1 MKLRMFLHDEL
12 VATFDTGPGQLA
24 ARDTVVWTPEI
35 ARVSAAWDETP
46 KLETLTHWLEACLPE
61 NGSRVPFEER
71 ARALKLDC
79 GEPPLLTAPIDIL
92 WGNTDAEYPGAIR
105 FQHDDQDDGTV
116 DPNEYVRLSGKE
128 IGERLHEAWR
138 IARQAG
144 KGPERNYGERR
155 SSLSGMRGKIG
166 LTRADDGSWHA
177 ARGSTLNTWIAKRE
191 DDPKLPGEAGVES
204 LCQRTLARL
213 GIAAATTVSRI
224 FSGEQAVLSE
234 RSDRFLDPESGN
246 ARPRHQEEF
255 CQACGWP
262 SALKY
267 DWGRKEE
274 PRWEA
279 AYAILN
285 RYSPKPHSSQA
296 MLTRILAACWAL
308 GHTDLHRRN
317 LGFLHAPPGEPFGVD
332 IAPMY
337 DVSSGIGVESSV
349 QFKMAIG
356 IARQEVFQGIGPAQW
371 LEHARAAR
379 QDPAAILAIVS
390 HTLEDLPDAL
400 ADARRIA
407 RQEDENRNQPAVDS
421 RAERLLAYVEKRRR
435 GWNETLG
442 RMRSVGARGLDDQA
456 SKLAKALTTI
466 DQAHGDGDIDLLV
479 SVAGAMTVMH
489 VSKQDGERREVGT
502 AASTRV
508 VAEALVSAR
517 RHRPEDLPALERTLE
532 KERQQKLAQA
542 RTRGR

>member
-12 VATFDTGPGQLA
+12 VATLDTGPGQLA
-24 ARDTVVWTPEI
+24 TRDTVTWTPGI

-46 KLETLTHWLEACLPE
+46 ELETLTHWLEACLPE
-61 NGSRVPFEER
+61 NGSRVRFEER
-71 ARALKLDC
+71 ARALKLDR
-79 GEPPLLTAPIDIL
+79 GEPPLITAPIDIL
-92 WGNTDAEYPGAIR
+92 WGNTDAEYPGAVR
-105 FQHDDQDDGTV
+105 FERDDAGAGTE
-116 DPNEYVRLSGKE
+116 DANEYVRLSDKE

-144 KGPERNYGERR
+144 KGPERDYGERR

-166 LTRADDGSWHA
+166 LTRGSDDGWHA
-177 ARGSTLNTWIAKRE
+177 ARGSALNTWIAKRE

-213 GIAAATTVSRI
+213 GIPAATTLSRV

-234 RSDRFLDPESGN
+234 RSDRYLDPESGT

-279 AYAILN
+279 AYTILD
-285 RYSPKPHSSQA
+285 RYGSNPSSAQA

-317 LGFLHAPPGEPFGVD
+317 LGFLHAPPDEPFGVD

-337 DVSSGIGVESSV
+337 DASSGIGVEQTV
-349 QFKMAIG
+349 QFRMAIG
-356 IARQEVFQGIGPAQW
+356 IARQAAFDGIGPVQW
-371 LEHARAAR
+371 LEHARTTR
-379 QDPAAILAIVS
+379 QDPAAVLAIVS

-407 RQEDENRNQPAVDS
+407 RHEDENRDQRAVDS
-421 RAERLLAYVEKRRR
+421 RAERLLTYIEKRRR
-435 GWNETLG
+435 AWNATLG
-442 RMRSVGARGLDDQA
+442 RMRSIGARRLDDEA
-456 SKLAKALTTI
+456 SKLATALTTLNRTN
-466 DQAHGDGDIDLLV
+466 GDGDIDLLV
-479 SVAGAMTVMH
+479 SESGAVTIVH
-489 VSKQDGERREVGT
+489 VSRQDGTTREVGT
-502 AASTRV
+502 TASTRV
-508 VAEALVSAR
+508 VAEALVYAR
-517 RHRPEDLPALERTLE
+517 LRPPEDLPDLERTLE
-532 KERQQKLAQA
+532 EQRLKKLASA
-542 RTRGR
+542 RGR

>member
-12 VATFDTGPGQLA
+12 VATLDTGPGQLA
-24 ARDTVVWTPEI
+24 TRDTVAWTPGI
-35 ARVSAAWDETP
+35 ARVSAPWDETP
-46 KLETLTHWLEACLPE
+46 ELETLTHWLEACLPE

-71 ARALKLDC
+71 ARALKLDR
-79 GEPPLLTAPIDIL
+79 GEPPLITAPIDIL
-92 WGNTDAEYPGAIR
+92 WGNTDAEYPGAVR
-105 FQHDDQDDGTV
+105 FERGDPGGGTEDV
-116 DPNEYVRLSGKE
+116 NEYVRLSDKE

-144 KGPERNYGERR
+144 KGPERDYGERR

-166 LTRADDGSWHA
+166 LTRASDGSWRA
-177 ARGSTLNTWIAKRE
+177 ARGSVLNTWIAKRE

-204 LCQRTLARL
+204 ICQRTLARL
-213 GIAAATTVSRI
+213 GIPAATTLTRV

-234 RSDRFLDPESGN
+234 RSDRFLDPESET

-267 DWGRKEE
+267 DGDRKEE

-279 AYAILN
+279 AYAILRRCSTN
-285 RYSPKPHSSQA
+285 PSSANA
-296 MLTRILAACWAL
+296 MLTRILAACWTL

-317 LGFLHAPPGEPFGVD
+317 LGFLHGPPDEPFGVD

-337 DVSSGIGVESSV
+337 DVSSGIGVEETV
-349 QFKMAIG
+349 YFRMAIG
-356 IARQEVFQGIGPAQW
+356 IARQAAFHGIGPTQW
-371 LEHARAAR
+371 LEHARTTG
-379 QDPAAILAIVS
+379 QDPAAVLAIVS

-435 GWNETLG
+435 EWNATLG
-442 RMRSVGARGLDDQA
+442 RMRSVGARGLDDEA
-456 SKLAKALTTI
+456 SKLAKVLTTLNRT
-466 DQAHGDGDIDLLV
+466 HGDGDVDPLI
-479 SVAGAMTVMH
+479 SESGAMTVVH
-489 VSKQDGERREVGT
+489 VSRQDGTRREVGT
-502 AASTRV
+502 AASARV
-508 VAEALVSAR
+508 AAEALVLAR
-517 RHRPEDLPALERTLE
+517 LRRPEDLPALERTLE
-532 KERQQKLAQA
+532 KERLQKLAAA
-542 RTRGR
+542 RARG

>member
-12 VATFDTGPGQLA
+12 AATLDTGPGQLA
-24 ARDTVVWTPEI
+24 TRDTVALTPEI

-71 ARALKLDC
+71 ARALKLDR
-79 GEPPLLTAPIDIL
+79 GKRPLITAPIDIL
-92 WGNTDAEYPGAIR
+92 WGNTDAEYPGAVR
-105 FQHDDQDDGTV
+105 FQREDQDDGSR
-116 DPNEYVRLSGKE
+116 DPNEYVRLSDKE

-138 IARQAG
+138 VARQAG
-144 KGPERNYGERR
+144 KGPERSYGERR
-155 SSLSGMRGKIG
+155 ASLSGMRGKIG
-166 LTRADDGSWHA
+166 LTRIGDGSWHA
-177 ARGSTLNTWIAKRE
+177 ARGSALNTWIAKRE

-204 LCQRTLARL
+204 LCQRTLALL
-213 GIAAATTVSRI
+213 GVPAATALSRV

-234 RSDRFLDPESGN
+234 RSDRYLDSESGN
-246 ARPRHQEEF
+246 VRPRHQEEF

-267 DWGRKEE
+267 DWGRRKE

-279 AYAILN
+279 AYAILD
-285 RYSPKPHSSQA
+285 RCSPNPESAQA

-317 LGFLHAPPGEPFGVD
+317 LGFLHAPPDEPFGVEV
-332 IAPMY
+332 APMY
-337 DVSSGIGVESSV
+337 DVSSGIGVERQV
-349 QFKMAIG
+349 QFRMAIG
-356 IARQEVFQGIGPAQW
+356 IARQAAFPGIGSAQW
-371 LEHARAAR
+371 LEHAKGAG
-379 QDPAAILAIVS
+379 QDPATVFAIVS

-407 RQEDENRNQPAVDS
+407 RQEDENRNQPAVES
-421 RAERLLAYVEKRRR
+421 RAEQLLACVEKRRR

-442 RMRSVGARGLDDQA
+442 RMRSAGTRGLGDEA
-456 SKLAKALTTI
+456 SKLAKALATL
-466 DQAHGDGDIDLLV
+466 DRRWGDGNIELV
-479 SVAGAMTVMH
+479 FSETGAVTVMH
-489 VSKQDGERREVGT
+489 VSRSDGARHEVGP

-508 VAEALVSAR
+508 VAEALVYAR
-517 RHRPEDLPALERTLE
+517 RRRPEDLSAVERTLDE
-532 KERQQKLAQA
+532 ERRQALA
-542 RTRGR
+542 

>member
-12 VATFDTGPGQLA
+12 AATLDTGPGQLA
-24 ARDTVVWTPEI
+24 TRDTVVWTPEI

-46 KLETLTHWLEACLPE
+46 SLEALTHWLEACLPE
-61 NGSRVPFEER
+61 NGSRAPFEER
-71 ARALKLDC
+71 ARALKLDR
-79 GEPPLLTAPIDIL
+79 GEPPLITAPVDIL
-92 WGNTDAEYPGAIR
+92 WGNTDAEYPGAVR
-105 FQHDDQDDGTV
+105 FQRDDQGDGTE
-116 DPNEYVRLSGKE
+116 DANEYVRLSDKE

-144 KGPERNYGERR
+144 KGPERTYGERR

-166 LTRADDGSWHA
+166 LSRASDGSWRA
-177 ARGSTLNTWIAKRE
+177 ARGSALNTWIAKRE

-204 LCQRTLARL
+204 LCQRTLVLL
-213 GIAAATTVSRI
+213 GVPAATALTRV

-234 RSDRFLDPESGN
+234 RSDRYLDPESEN

-267 DWGRKEE
+267 DWDRKEE

-279 AYAILN
+279 AYAILG
-285 RYSPKPHSSQA
+285 RYSPNPDSAQA
-296 MLTRILAACWAL
+296 MLTRILAASWAL

-317 LGFLHAPPGEPFGVD
+317 LGFLHALPDEPFGVD

-349 QFKMAIG
+349 QFRMAIG
-356 IARQEVFQGIGPAQW
+356 IARQAAFDGIGPAQW
-371 LEHARAAR
+371 LEHARTAG
-379 QDPAAILAIVS
+379 QDPATVLAIVS

-407 RQEDENRNQPAVDS
+407 RQEDENRNQSAVDS
-421 RAERLLAYVEKRRR
+421 RAERLHAYVEKRRR
-435 GWNETLG
+435 GWNDTLG
-442 RMRSVGARGLDDQA
+442 RMRSVGARGLDDEA
-456 SKLAKALTTI
+456 SKLAKALTTL
-466 DQAHGDGDIDLLV
+466 DRAHGVGDVELLV
-479 SVAGAMTVMH
+479 SETDAMTVMH
-489 VSKQDGERREVGT
+489 ASNQDGELREVG
-502 AASTRV
+502 AASSTRAI
-508 VAEALVSAR
+508 AEALVYAR
-517 RHRPEDLPALERTLE
+517 RRRPEDLPALERTLE
-532 KERQQKLAQA
+532 KERLQKLA
-542 RTRGR
+542 RTRAQGR

>member
-12 VATFDTGPGQLA
+12 VATLDTGPGQLA
-24 ARDTVVWTPEI
+24 TRDTVAWTPGI
-35 ARVSAAWDETP
+35 ARLSAAWDETP
-46 KLETLTHWLEACLPE
+46 ELETLTHWLEACLPE

-71 ARALKLDC
+71 ARALKLDR
-79 GEPPLLTAPIDIL
+79 GEPPLITAPIDIL
-92 WGNTDAEYPGAIR
+92 WGNTDAEYPGAVR
-105 FQHDDQDDGTV
+105 FERDDEGDRTEDAK
-116 DPNEYVRLSGKE
+116 EYVRLSDRE

-138 IARQAG
+138 VARQAG
-144 KGPERNYGERR
+144 KGPERDYGERR

-166 LTRADDGSWHA
+166 LTRTSDGGWQA
-177 ARGSTLNTWIAKRE
+177 ARGSALNTWIAKRE

-204 LCQRTLARL
+204 ICQRTLARL
-213 GIAAATTVSRI
+213 GIPAATTLSRV

-234 RSDRFLDPESGN
+234 RSDRSLDPESGT

-267 DWGRKEE
+267 DWGRREE

-279 AYAILN
+279 AYTILG
-285 RYSPKPHSSQA
+285 RCSPNPSSAQA

-317 LGFLHAPPGEPFGVD
+317 LGFRHAPPDSPFGVD

-337 DVSSGIGVESSV
+337 DVSSGIGVEETV
-349 QFKMAIG
+349 QFRMAIG
-356 IARQEVFQGIGPAQW
+356 IARQAAFDGIGPVQW
-371 LEHARAAR
+371 LEHARTAE
-379 QDPAAILAIVS
+379 QDPAVVLAIVS

-407 RQEDENRNQPAVDS
+407 RQEDENRSQTAVDS

-435 GWNETLG
+435 AWNATLG
-442 RMRSVGARGLDDQA
+442 RMRSIGARGLDDEA
-456 SKLAKALTTI
+456 SKLAKGLTTLNRT
-466 DQAHGDGDIDLLV
+466 HGDGDVDLLV
-479 SVAGAMTVMH
+479 SASGAMTVMH
-489 VSKQDGERREVGT
+489 VSRLDGTAREVGP

-508 VAEALVSAR
+508 VAEALVYAR
-517 RHRPEDLPALERTLE
+517 LRRPEDLPTLERTLE
-532 KERQQKLAQA
+532 DQRLRKLAAAQ
-542 RTRGR
+542 GR

>member
-1 MKLRMFLHDEL
+1 MSLPCRASCSGCDCTGGRCRLPFSLPSRFLPCRWHVRAYSPGHD
-12 VATFDTGPGQLA
+12 
-24 ARDTVVWTPEI
+24 
-35 ARVSAAWDETP
+35 
-46 KLETLTHWLEACLPE
+46 
-61 NGSRVPFEER
+61 R
-71 ARALKLDC
+71 ARALKLDR
-79 GEPPLLTAPIDIL
+79 GEPPLITAPIDIL
-92 WGNTDAEYPGAIR
+92 WGNTDAEYPGAVR
-105 FQHDDQDDGTV
+105 FERDDAGDGTE
-116 DPNEYVRLSGKE
+116 DAKEYVRLSDKE

-144 KGPERNYGERR
+144 KGPERDYGERR

-166 LTRADDGSWHA
+166 LARAGDGGWHA
-177 ARGSTLNTWIAKRE
+177 ARGSALNTWIAKRE

-213 GIAAATTVSRI
+213 GIPAATTLSRV

-234 RSDRFLDPESGN
+234 RSDRYLDPESGT

-279 AYAILN
+279 AYAILG
-285 RYSPKPHSSQA
+285 RYGPNPGSAQA

-317 LGFLHAPPGEPFGVD
+317 LGFLHAPPDEPFGVD

-337 DVSSGIGVESSV
+337 DVSSGIGVEQTV
-349 QFKMAIG
+349 QFRMAIG
-356 IARQEVFQGIGPAQW
+356 IARQAAFDGIGPVQW
-371 LEHARAAR
+371 LEHAGTTR
-379 QDPAAILAIVS
+379 QNPATVLAIVS

-407 RQEDENRNQPAVDS
+407 RQEDENRDQRAVDL
-421 RAERLLAYVEKRRR
+421 RAERLLAYIEKRRR
-435 GWNETLG
+435 AWNVTLG
-442 RMRSVGARGLDDQA
+442 RMRSVGARGLDDEA
-456 SKLAKALTTI
+456 IKLAKGLTTLNRT
-466 DQAHGDGDIDLLV
+466 HGAGDVELLV
-479 SVAGAMTVMH
+479 GESGAVAVVH
-489 VSKQDGERREVGT
+489 VSRQDGTTREVGT
-502 AASTRV
+502 ASSTRV
-508 VAEALVSAR
+508 AAEALVYAR
-517 RHRPEDLPALERTLE
+517 LRRPEDLPNLERALE
-532 KERQQKLAQA
+532 KERRKKLAAA
-542 RTRGR
+542 RTG

>member
-12 VATFDTGPGQLA
+12 VATLDTGPGQLA
-24 ARDTVVWTPEI
+24 TRDTVTWTPGI

-46 KLETLTHWLEACLPE
+46 ELETLTHWLEACLPE

-71 ARALKLDC
+71 ARALKLDR
-79 GEPPLLTAPIDIL
+79 GEPPLITAPIDIL
-92 WGNTDAEYPGAIR
+92 WGNTDAEYPGAVR
-105 FQHDDQDDGTV
+105 FERDDPGDGTE
-116 DPNEYVRLSGKE
+116 DAKEYVRLSDKE

-144 KGPERNYGERR
+144 KGPERDYGERR

-166 LTRADDGSWHA
+166 LTRGSEDGWHA
-177 ARGSTLNTWIAKRE
+177 ARGSALNTWIAKRE

-204 LCQRTLARL
+204 ICQRALAQL
-213 GIAAATTVSRI
+213 GIPAATTLSRV

-234 RSDRFLDPESGN
+234 RSDRYLGPENGT
-246 ARPRHQEEF
+246 AWPRHQEEF

-279 AYAILN
+279 AYTILD
-285 RYSPKPHSSQA
+285 RYGRNPSSAQA
-296 MLTRILAACWAL
+296 MLTRILTACWAL

-317 LGFLHAPPGEPFGVD
+317 LGFLHAPPDEPFGVD

-337 DVSSGIGVESSV
+337 DVSSGIGVEQTV
-349 QFKMAIG
+349 QFRMAIG
-356 IARQEVFQGIGPAQW
+356 IARQAAFDGIGPVQW
-371 LEHARAAR
+371 LEHARTAE
-379 QDPAAILAIVS
+379 QDPAAVLAIVG

-400 ADARRIA
+400 ADARRLA
-407 RQEDENRNQPAVDS
+407 RQEDENRNQGAVDS

-435 GWNETLG
+435 AWNATLG
-442 RMRSVGARGLDDQA
+442 RMRSIGARGLDAEA
-456 SKLAKALTTI
+456 SELAKALA
-466 DQAHGDGDIDLLV
+466 AHDHTYGDGDVDLQV
-479 SVAGAMTVMH
+479 SESGAMTVVH
-489 VSKQDGERREVGT
+489 ISRLDGTTREVGP

-508 VAEALVSAR
+508 VAEALVYAR
-517 RHRPEDLPALERTLE
+517 LRPPEDLPDLERALEKKRLE
-532 KERQQKLAQA
+532 KLAA
-542 RTRGR
+542 RSG